1 MSAHSA
7 FSPSASHRILNC
19 PPSLMLCAK
28 AADQSSPYAAE
39 GTSAHELCAY
49 LVEKALVY
57 VASPFAGDEARNAE
71 NAVRYCRFAVDSGA
85 IPLAPHLFLPRF
97 MSEANEREVAMFM
110 NMVFLGRCEQLWV
123 FGDRIT
129 DGMAAEIAKA
139 KKRRMPIRYFT
150 DDCVEVKDGG

>member
-1 MSAHSA
+1 MEVSRFNSEGY
-7 FSPSASHRILNC
+7 FDPT
-19 PPSLMLCAK
+19 
-28 AADQSSPYAAE
+28 PYEAL
-39 GTSAHELCAY
+39 SKI
-49 LVEKALVY
+49 EKESRVWKPLVY
-57 VASPFAGDEARNAE
+57 VASPFSGDEARNE
-71 NAVRYCRFAVDSGA
+71 EKAVRYCRFAVDSGA

-97 MSEANEREVAMFM
+97 MSEANERDEAMFM

>member
-1 MSAHSA
+1 MGISR
-7 FSPSASHRILNC
+7 FNR
-19 PPSLMLCAK
+19 
-28 AADQSSPYAAE
+28 E
-39 GTSAHELCAY
+39 GYFDPTPHEALSNI
-49 LVEKALVY
+49 EKESRVWKPLVY

-97 MSEANEREVAMFM
+97 ISEATERDTAIFV
-110 NMVFLGRCEQLWV
+110 NMVFLGKCEQLWV

-150 DDCVEVKDGG
+150 DDCVEIKDGG